1 MADELEHHL
10 KERLGEARDFSD
22 FSASRRLAAGTP
34 EGETVT
40 GGACG
45 RGGSQLIVE
54 GAEHLSGR
62 KVQDTFTRGGRKPV
76 LPQPAKKEKLEHHLT
91 ERLKEIS
98 DEMLTGGAG
107 GHDAALR
114 AYQDLRRKLGGG
126 L

>member
-40 GGACG
+40 G
-45 RGGSQLIVE
+45 REVIVE

-76 LPQPAKKEKLEHHLT
+76 VPQPAKKEKLST
-91 ERLKEIS
+91 
-98 DEMLTGGAG
+98 T
-107 GHDAALR
+107 
-114 AYQDLRRKLGGG
+114 
-126 L
+126 